1 MEITVTSEAQRFF
14 KDEMLLEN
22 GDAVRFMSKVYGKT
36 QVHEGFSVALSV
48 EAPDK
53 AIASCEENG
62 ILYYIDDADQWFFNG
77 YNFEVDF
84 NAEDETFI
92 YNFLKEEQ
100 N

>member
-1 MEITVTSEAQRFF
+1 MEITVTNEAQQFF

-53 AIASCEENG
+53 AIASFEKNG
-62 ILYYIDDADQWFFNG
+62 IFYYIDDADQWFFNG
-77 YNFEVDF
+77 YDFEVDF
-84 NAEDETFI
+84 NQDDETFI
-92 YNFLKEEQ
+92 YNFSEEK
-100 N
+100 